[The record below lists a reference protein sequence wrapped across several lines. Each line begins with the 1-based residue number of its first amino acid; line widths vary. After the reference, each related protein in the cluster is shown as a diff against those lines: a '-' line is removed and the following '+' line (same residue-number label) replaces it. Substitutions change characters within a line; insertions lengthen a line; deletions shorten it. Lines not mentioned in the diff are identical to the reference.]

1 MGILK
6 DEKETLSLSPLL
18 VPGEFKHNQGSARQ
32 EKSEDLEAFTLI
44 EST

>member
-6 DEKETLSLSPLL
+6 DEKGTLSLSPHL
-18 VPGEFKHNQGSARQ
+18 VPGECKHNQLSARQ

-44 EST
+44 DST